1 MDKTI
6 TTAFMIIISI
16 VASVMVFN
24 SLYPAIQQSSDAM
37 VNMKSR
43 LDDRMKSQIEV
54 VHASGE
60 LNSSGAWQDA
70 NGDGRFNVF
79 FWTKN
84 IGSNRISAM
93 DHVDVFFG
101 PEGDFTRIPHQSTA
115 GGSFPYWTYTL
126 VNDTNWNPT
135 ATLEITIHFGGVLAS
150 GRYYIKVITPNG
162 AEDEYFMGL

>member
-1 MDKTI
+1 LDKTI
-6 TTAFMIIISI
+6 VTAFMVIISI
-16 VASVMVFN
+16 VASVTVFN

-43 LDDRMKSQIEV
+43 LDDQLKSQVEV

-79 FWTKN
+79 IWTKN
-84 IGSNRISAM
+84 IGSSRISGLER
-93 DHVDVFFG
+93 VDVFFG
-101 PEGDFTRIPHQSTA
+101 PEGDFARIPHQSNS
-115 GGSFPYWTYTL
+115 GGTFPYWTATV
-126 VNDTNWNPT
+126 VNDTDWNPT
-135 ATLEITIHFGGVLAS
+135 ATLEITIHFGGTLAS
-150 GRYYIKVITPNG
+150 GRYFIKIITPNG